1 VIRNNVIKERR
12 WRVMVPSWRN
22 SSISF
27 LEEKTVVL
35 FAATGFRLNLNSLLL
50 NRFCT
55 SNMTALWMLLVK
67 QKFRVFTSQIFMLW
81 SYMFRC
87 PSVPCVCVCVCVC
100 VDFSVD
106 YSVFIFMVEELAPSL
121 MLKLNW
127 YHVSS
132 KPWSLRT
139 TRLLGLLERFD
150 LFSCHGLP
158 DHLQVHT
165 VLKPRR

>member
-100 VDFSVD
+100 RLFGGLFCVH
-106 YSVFIFMVEELAPSL
+106 IHG
-121 MLKLNW
+121 W
-127 YHVSS
+127 RVSS
-132 KPWSLRT
+132 KFDAETQLVPCFFETMESTYYKASRSSWTLRPVFVPWPSRSPT
-139 TRLLGLLERFD
+139 SAHSVKT
-150 LFSCHGLP
+150 
-158 DHLQVHT
+158 
-165 VLKPRR
+165 